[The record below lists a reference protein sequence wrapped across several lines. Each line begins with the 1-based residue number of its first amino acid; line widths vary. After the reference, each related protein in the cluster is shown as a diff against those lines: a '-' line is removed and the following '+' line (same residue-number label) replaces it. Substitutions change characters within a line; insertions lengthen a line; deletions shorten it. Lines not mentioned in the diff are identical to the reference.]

1 MSCVDTRRIV
11 RFIGPMLYEI
21 TIWRRTAGAAQLVA
35 THHELGHLST
45 VKEVAKRMLRECPGV
60 GPAHHVK
67 IAEAHNGRE
76 VFVWKIDGRS

>member
-1 MSCVDTRRIV
+1 
-11 RFIGPMLYEI
+11 MLYEI
-21 TIWRRTAGAAQLVA
+21 TIWRRTSGAAQLVA

-45 VKEVAKRMLRECPGV
+45 VKEAAKRLLRECPGV

-76 VFVWKIDGRS
+76 VFVWKLDGRS